1 MAGGEHFAVFVADPG
16 GGVYTAAGSAR
27 DGWTPWSNVSEGR
40 AGPGTSVTA
49 VPIAGERFALFVADP
64 GGGVYTAAGS
74 ARDGWTPWSSVSQGR
89 AGPGTLVTAVPVAG
103 GERFAVF
110 MADPVGGVYTAWGS
124 SACPIEHFFVLILE
138 NRSFDHMLGFSEIAG
153 TDAETRQPTTID
165 GLTGTESNVFEGRT
179 FTVSRGAPDTMRYGP
194 GHNFL
199 DVLEQ
204 LCGAEAVY
212 HPGGPYPPVSNSGYV
227 SSYARKYPDTSSPQ
241 DVMRCFTPAQLPVL
255 NALAREF
262 VVCDRWFCS
271 MPGPTEPNRMFAS
284 AATSGAFDDSPSDGE
299 IAAAIFAPGGGYKF
313 RQGNVFQL
321 LDKADVKWR
330 IYADDVGYDYRLPFA
345 SELDDVTPYFDVEAF
360 TEFAEDLARPS
371 FDARYIHIEPAYD
384 ALDDYEDGT
393 SQHPLGSVA
402 AGERFIK
409 AVYETIRSSPVWHKS
424 LLLITYDEHGGFY
437 DHVIPGAAQGTGE
450 KGGTHGFTFE
460 QLGPRVPAVIVSPL
474 IPRNLID
481 HRPYDHTAITA
492 TISRLFGVPS
502 LGQRDGISGGLDHL
516 VGPLA
521 RTDAPLKLPDVPAS
535 GGAGLP
541 ADDTTSGRAR
551 KPKAALRDPAA
562 LVSEDSHGNVAALL
576 GRAVA
581 LHLQLAPA
589 GQHDAI
595 RARARLLTTHA
606 DALAYLQEVQQ
617 LAHASRLAGDHR

>member
-1 MAGGEHFAVFVADPG
+1 LVTAVPIAGVQRFAVFVADPG
-16 GGVYTAAGSAR
+16 GGVYTAEGSAW
-27 DGWTPWSNVSEGR
+27 DGWS
-40 AGPGTSVTA
+40 
-49 VPIAGERFALFVADP
+49 
-64 GGGVYTAAGS
+64 
-74 ARDGWTPWSSVSQGR
+74 PWSSVSEGH
-89 AGPGTLVTAVPVAG
+89 AGPGTLVTAVPIAG
-103 GERFAVF
+103 GRRIALFL
-110 MADPVGGVYTAWGS
+110 ADPGGGVYTASGDS
-124 SACPIEHFFVLILE
+124 PSPIEHFFVLILE

-153 TDAETRQPTTID
+153 ADAETREPTTID
-165 GLTGTESNVFEGRT
+165 GLTGTESNVSKGRT

-204 LCGAEAVY
+204 LCGAGAAY

-227 SSYARKYPDTSSPQ
+227 SSYARKHPEASPQ

-271 MPGPTEPNRMFAS
+271 MPGPTEPNRMFAN
-284 AATSGAFDDSPSDGE
+284 AASSGAFDDSPDEEE
-299 IAAAIFAPGGGYKF
+299 ILRAIFTPGGGFKF

-321 LDKADVKWR
+321 LKKAGVKWR
-330 IYADDVGYDYRLPFA
+330 IYADDVGYDRGLAFV
-345 SELDDVTPYFDVEAF
+345 SELDDISPYRDVKN
-360 TEFAEDLARPS
+360 FAQFVEDLARPS
-371 FDARYIHIEPAYD
+371 FDARYIHIEPSYD
-384 ALDDYEDGT
+384 ALDSFEDGN
-393 SQHPLGSVA
+393 SQHPLASVA

-409 AVYETIRSSPVWHKS
+409 AVYETIRRSPVWDKS

-437 DHVIPGAAQGTGE
+437 DHAIPGASQGTGE
-450 KGGTHGFTFE
+450 KGRTHGFTFE

-481 HRPYDHTAITA
+481 HRTYDHTAITA

-516 VGPLA
+516 VGTQA
-521 RTDAPLKLPDVPAS
+521 RTDAPLKLPGVPAPAV
-535 GGAGLP
+535 AGPP
-541 ADDTTSGRAR
+541 ADGATSGRPR
-551 KPKAALRDPAA
+551 EPKAALRDSAA
-562 LVSEDSHGNVAALL
+562 LVSEDPHGNVAALL

-606 DALAYLQEVQQ
+606 DVFAYLQEVQQ
-617 LAHASRLAGDHR
+617 LADARRLAEDHQ